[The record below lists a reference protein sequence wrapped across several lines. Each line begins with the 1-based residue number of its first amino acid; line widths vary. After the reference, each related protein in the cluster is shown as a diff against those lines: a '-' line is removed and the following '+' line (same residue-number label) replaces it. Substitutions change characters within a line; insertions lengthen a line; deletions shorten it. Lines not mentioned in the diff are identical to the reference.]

1 MRRMNFFRIIVSLFI
16 LCSTLSVFAWTHG
29 VSIGYG
35 GGSDINHHTYTN
47 SGIFLSGEFLSIKQK
62 SWLNITFNGSMGQF
76 FTTEPV
82 NKNLFTAALSLAFRF
97 YAFQS
102 LKVHPFLLA
111 SFGPAYLSDRKFGL
125 NNQAANVAIQSILGL
140 GFEFGQ
146 AKRVDLNMRFIH
158 YSNAYTMHPNEGYNI
173 FYVVSLG
180 YLF

>member
-1 MRRMNFFRIIVSLFI
+1 MRKKSVYKIIISLLLLSF
-16 LCSTLSVFAWTHG
+16 TFSVFAWQHG
-29 VSIGYG
+29 ISIGYG

-47 SGIFLSGEFLSIKQK
+47 SGAFLSAEFLSIKQK
-62 SWLNITFNGSMGQF
+62 SWLNITFNGSLGQF
-76 FTTEPV
+76 YTTEPV

-102 LKVHPFLLA
+102 AKVHPFFLA
-111 SFGPAYLSDRKFGL
+111 SFGPSYLSYRKFGL

-146 AKRVDLNMRFIH
+146 AKRMDLNMRFIH
-158 YSNAYTMHPNEGYNI
+158 YSNAYTMSPNEGYNI